1 MENTLMIGVVSL
13 LCIFAHVPSL
23 LLRIVPFY
31 EKISAKDKCRLTA
44 IYLAGLAV
52 DFGICMWM
60 GINQVIDVPFYKVNL
75 IVFCIVMAVVNV
87 QIVRGYTKVH
97 LFVFGIVADIVM
109 ITLAVGAY
117 ISSHLG
123 MQGDAAGIAQTSVIA
138 IIIYAVLY
146 PLLRRLMRYTVT
158 PFLEI
163 DCKNY
168 WDSIWFIPIALFF
181 ASIFSDSADVYTST
195 FAQMLSKCLIGAAT
209 ILLCIAIARDHQR
222 FRNEEKMNQQIDQ
235 QKGYYQALTGQVLA
249 EREARH
255 NFRHQVAA
263 IKGLLDADDLQGLRD
278 YCDNLELEQMG
289 KVDIPYT
296 GNAAA
301 DGVLY
306 HYGCLAKAK
315 NIDFSVCCHLKDLSI
330 PDTDFCTI
338 LGNALDNAVT
348 AAGSYEGERYIEVFS
363 EKKHDMLLITVDNS
377 FDGILLQEKDKIY
390 SKKREKGE
398 EGIGILSIKK
408 LCGKNG
414 GTCKFEADG
423 NRFQASFLLKNM

>member
-23 LLRIVPFY
+23 LLRIVPFH

-195 FAQMLSKCLIGAAT
+195 FGQMLSKCLIGAAT
-209 ILLCIAIARDHQR
+209 ILLCISIARDHQR
-222 FRNEEKMNQQIDQ
+222 FRNEEKDES
-235 QKGYYQALTGQVLA
+235 TDRPA
-249 EREARH
+249 ERLLPGTYRAGSCRKGSTPQFPPPGGG
-255 NFRHQVAA
+255 NQ
-263 IKGLLDADDLQGLRD
+263 GLLDADDLQGLRD

-330 PDTDFCTI
+330 PDTDFLHHSGKCT
-338 LGNALDNAVT
+338 GQR
-348 AAGSYEGERYIEVFS
+348 S
-363 EKKHDMLLITVDNS
+363 
-377 FDGILLQEKDKIY
+377 
-390 SKKREKGE
+390 
-398 EGIGILSIKK
+398 
-408 LCGKNG
+408 
-414 GTCKFEADG
+414 
-423 NRFQASFLLKNM
+423 NRSRVI

>member
-195 FAQMLSKCLIGAAT
+195 
-209 ILLCIAIARDHQR
+209 
-222 FRNEEKMNQQIDQ
+222 
-235 QKGYYQALTGQVLA
+235 
-249 EREARH
+249 
-255 NFRHQVAA
+255 
-263 IKGLLDADDLQGLRD
+263 LDR
-278 YCDNLELEQMG
+278 
-289 KVDIPYT
+289 K
-296 GNAAA
+296 
-301 DGVLY
+301 
-306 HYGCLAKAK
+306 
-315 NIDFSVCCHLKDLSI
+315 SV
-330 PDTDFCTI
+330 
-338 LGNALDNAVT
+338 V
-348 AAGSYEGERYIEVFS
+348 
-363 EKKHDMLLITVDNS
+363 
-377 FDGILLQEKDKIY
+377 
-390 SKKREKGE
+390 
-398 EGIGILSIKK
+398 
-408 LCGKNG
+408 
-414 GTCKFEADG
+414 
-423 NRFQASFLLKNM
+423 